1 MKQPASRSKETKAP
15 PPQPEPPSTT
25 TKLKDFA
32 GNAADLAEWC
42 DISRQTVE
50 NLVQGGTFTRVGPN
64 LFALKANNRAFIQKL
79 RVAASGRNS
88 VTEAARGRLIEAKA
102 KQVELKVGELDS
114 KLVYITEVEAHWANA
129 LRTFRASALAIP
141 TRVSARVPGL
151 NREVVYE
158 MDQEIREA
166 LTEMARNGYPEPS
179 AASVGPAIS
188 APAAE
193 SETE

>member
-1 MKQPASRSKETKAP
+1 MAKAP
-15 PPQPEPPSTT
+15 KKKPAAALPPDPPST
-25 TKLKDFA
+25 KIKDFA

-50 NLVQGGTFTRVGPN
+50 NLVQSGVFTRVGPN
-64 LFALKANNRAFIQKL
+64 LFALKANNRAYIAKL
-79 RVAASGRNS
+79 RAAASGRNS
-88 VTEAARGRLIEAKA
+88 VTESARGRLIEAKA
-102 KQVELKVGELDS
+102 RQVELKVGELDS

-193 SETE
+193 SEAE